1 MLRGPDTKGDDPPK
15 SAEPEA
21 CTLKDS
27 DFATK
32 HRATLDIPVRVTTI
46 AIRSLIRAKAG
57 RSRVSNTEWT
67 AKEDQRALQAEVRE
81 RLEISHRRAKEI
93 ILRGGVTVDGHPVT
107 DPGFRITMGNQ
118 LTAQIDAPRRRTAQ
132 RQKVIE
138 GMEILHQDRHILV
151 VTKPA
156 GLLTVASEDGE
167 NEITL
172 QTEIYRKLRKEGGKN
187 PPLFIVQRLDLET
200 SGVLVIARTIES
212 RDNIKRQ
219 LLNNKFRRRYL
230 AICQGKPASDS
241 GTCDLPLHTD
251 TRHRKVRVAR
261 PNDPCKSAVTHWK
274 ILERWKNY
282 CLMEVHL
289 ETGRR
294 NQIRV
299 HLAHQGYPVV
309 GDDKYGVRSPWIQR
323 TALHAESL
331 ALQHPLSGE
340 EMNFQIAAPDDFEK
354 CKKALIEVSQ
364 K

>member
-1 MLRGPDTKGDDPPK
+1 M
-15 SAEPEA
+15 
-21 CTLKDS
+21 
-27 DFATK
+27 
-32 HRATLDIPVRVTTI
+32 
-46 AIRSLIRAKAG
+46 
-57 RSRVSNTEWT
+57 SNTEWT

-81 RLEISHRRAKEI
+81 CLEISHRRAKEI
-93 ILRGGVTVDGHPVT
+93 ILRGGVTVDGHLVT
-107 DPGFRITMGNQ
+107 DPGFRIQSGNQ
-118 LTAQIDAPRRRTAQ
+118 LSAQIDAPRRRTIQ
-132 RQKVIE
+132 RQKVTD
-138 GMEILHQDRHILV
+138 GMSILHQDRQILV

-172 QTEIYRKLRKEGGKN
+172 QAEIYRKLRKEGGKN

-200 SGVLVIARTIES
+200 SGVLVIARTVES

-230 AICQGKPASDS
+230 AICQGRPINTS

-251 TRHRKVRVAR
+251 KRHRKVRVAR
-261 PNDPCKSAVTHWK
+261 PNDPCKSAITHWK
-274 ILERWKNY
+274 IMERWNDH

-299 HLAHQGYPVV
+299 HLAHLGYPLI
-309 GDDKYGVRSPWIQR
+309 GDDKYGVRSPYIQR

-331 ALQHPLSGE
+331 ALEHPLSGE
-340 EMNFQIAAPDDFEK
+340 EMSFQVPAPDDFEK
-354 CKKALIEVSQ
+354 CKKALVEASL